1 MNRHILNH
9 LMTIDLMLIMLK
21 ETQGTRSKRDMIN
34 SLESKRKDLEA
45 ELKELSEKAKIK
57 FEKPI
62 QKD

>member
-1 MNRHILNH
+1 MNRHILNQ

-21 ETQGTRSKRDMIN
+21 ETQETRSKRDMIN

-62 QKD
+62 RKD